1 MEVAME
7 AIQFT
12 RFGPPD
18 VLDLIDVPTPKATD
32 GKAVVVRHRRPRRPV
47 DCNKEV

>member
-1 MEVAME
+1 MK

-12 RFGPPD
+12 WFGPPD
-18 VLDLIDVPTPKATD
+18 VLDLTDVPTPKVTD
-32 GKAVVVRHRRPRRPV
+32 GNAVVVRLRRPRRPV

>member
-1 MEVAME
+1 MK
-7 AIQFT
+7 AIQST

-18 VLDLIDVPTPKATD
+18 VLELIDVPKATD
-32 GKAVVVRHRRPRRPV
+32 GKAVVVRLWRPRRPI